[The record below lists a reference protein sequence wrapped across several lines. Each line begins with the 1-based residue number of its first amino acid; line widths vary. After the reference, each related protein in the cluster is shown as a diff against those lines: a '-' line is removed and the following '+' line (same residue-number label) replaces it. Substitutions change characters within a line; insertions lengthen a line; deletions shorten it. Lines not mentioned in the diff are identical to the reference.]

1 MGKEWTA
8 EEIQDIGRGYQR
20 ACVLAAGVELDVFS
34 VIGGESLT
42 AQSVCAKLGS
52 DLRGTTILL
61 DALAANG
68 WLVKKSGA
76 YSVSRD
82 VAALLTEDS
91 DANILAGLRLQA
103 NCMRW
108 WVQLA
113 AVAQS
118 GKPAERVPSIRGAK
132 ADQEAFIGAMHVFS
146 GPMAKG
152 VVAQL
157 GTLDFEHL
165 LDVGGGSGTWT
176 MALLDAVPR
185 ARATLFDLPE
195 VIPMAEAR
203 LGRAGLSERVRC
215 VAGDF
220 YTDELPKGADFALLS
235 AIAHQNSSEQN
246 RALFGKIYEALEDG
260 GVLVIRDV
268 VMDETRTQPVGGA
281 MFAVNMLV
289 ATERGGTYTFAEFA
303 EDLASAGFGEI
314 TLVGQDEFMN
324 SLVRAVRE

>member
-1 MGKEWTA
+1 MRKEWTA
-8 EEIQDIGRGYQR
+8 EAIQDIGRGYQR

-34 VIGGESLT
+34 AIGGESLG
-42 AQSVCAKLGS
+42 AKAVCAKLGS

-68 WLVKKSGA
+68 WLVKKSGE

-91 DANILAGLRLQA
+91 DGNILAGLRLQA

-118 GKPAERVPSIRGAK
+118 GKPAERVASIRGAK

-157 GTLDFEHL
+157 GALDFGHL
-165 LDVGGGSGTWT
+165 LDIGGGSGTWT

-195 VIPMAEAR
+195 VIPLAEAR
-203 LGRAGLSERVRC
+203 LEKAGLSERVRC

-220 YTDELPKGADFALLS
+220 YTDQLPKGADFALLS
-235 AIAHQNSSEQN
+235 AIAHQNSREQN
-246 RALFGKIYEALEDG
+246 RALFAKTYDALENG

-324 SLVRAVRE
+324 SLVRAVRG